1 MWTEWY
7 PLCVAAVSPLLLC
20 ICQYIF
26 SSDFPL
32 SDLRSWNWKL
42 FARDKDKVWPRWNP
56 VGHGCIHNM
65 CRPLCVTD
73 WWWPCRRDQWFGIV
87 KKMGAIWNGPGRSG
101 SGLQRAE
108 TCHLPTHATAWSFY
122 HLALPRSLIPGLCRC
137 ETQWIGTGARLH
149 RQGFEAVKGFF
160 FFSLLKPV

>member
-1 MWTEWY
+1 MWTKWY

-26 SSDFPL
+26 SSHFPL
-32 SDLRSWNWKL
+32 SDLKSWNWKL
-42 FARDKDKVWPRWNP
+42 FARDKDKVCPRWNP

-65 CRPLCVTD
+65 CTPLCVTIAGD
-73 WWWPCRRDQWFGIV
+73 HGVGINDLASW
-87 KKMGAIWNGPGRSG
+87 KMGAIWSRPGRSG

-122 HLALPRSLIPGLCRC
+122 HLALTCSLIPGLCRC

-149 RQGFEAVKGFF
+149 WQGFKPVKV
-160 FFSLLKPV
+160 FFSFLC